1 MPGNESNQINVT
13 IVISTKNRYFSTLPL
28 TILSIANQTF
38 ITKELLIYDDNDSP
52 LDLRNNPLYQYL
64 FILLD
69 QKGCE
74 YRVIFGEKKGQV
86 LNHHKSLNDSKWP
99 LILRVDDDEILEP
112 NVLEVLVT
120 TMLENKEVGAVG
132 GLILDPKSNYQK
144 LSSLASNNI
153 EDINLGLNIQWF
165 KHENKDNK
173 SVDHLYSSFLY
184 RKDLAEYNSNLSQ
197 AGHREETLM
206 TLGIKQKGYNLLVNP
221 NAITWHFRFPE
232 GGIRGINK
240 EAFDHDEE
248 IFKNQLN
255 EYKINTKSYK
265 LCILDNGLGDHLVFK
280 KLIPELQNKYNNLI
294 IACCYPLVFEEYK
307 NIKIISISEAQLLTN
322 INEHNIYKKMNE
334 WQWKES
340 IELAYKKLYLN
351 E

>member
-1 MPGNESNQINVT
+1 MHIT
-13 IVISTKNRYFSTLPL
+13 IDICTKGRYWTTLPL
-28 TILSIANQTF
+28 TLLSIINQTKF
-38 ITKELLIYDDNDSP
+38 PNVIIIYDDNEFP
-52 LDLRNNPLYQYL
+52 LDLRINPLYQYL
-64 FILLD
+64 FILAF
-69 QKGCE
+69 QKNIE
-74 YRVIFGEKKGQV
+74 YKVIFGGGKGQCIG
-86 LNHHKSLNDSKWP
+86 HKIIQNLSKE

-120 TMLENKEVGAVG
+120 TMLENKDIGAVG
-132 GLILDPKSNYQK
+132 GLIIDPKSNYKQ
-144 LSSLASNNI
+144 LPLLASNNI

-322 INEHNIYKKMNE
+322 INEYNVYKKMAE
-334 WQWKES
+334 WNWKES
-340 IELAYKKLYLN
+340 IELAYKKMYL
-351 E
+351 